1 LEESAFDAPVLQDA
15 LQKNLMLIL
24 SAGGSASGLADI
36 GEIAKEEN
44 QTYLYQEVKAN
55 LKI

>member
-24 SAGGSASGLADI
+24 SAGGSASGLTDI
-36 GEIAKEEN
+36 GELAKEEN
-44 QTYLYQEVKAN
+44 QTYIYQEVKAN